1 MNKSWRIRMVEVVTH
16 TVSIDGD
23 IYYDFV
29 LEQKT
34 FGLFWTERDRRSSLG
49 DARKSYL
56 RLTRDRSEQIFDV
69 ESPNDKNIR
78 N

>member
-16 TVSIDGD
+16 PVSIDGD
-23 IYYDFV
+23 ISYDFV

-34 FGLFWTERDRRSSLG
+34 FGLLWTERDRRTSLG

-56 RLTRDRSEQIFDV
+56 HLTRDRSEEIFDV
-69 ESPNDKNIR
+69 ESTQ
-78 N
+78 